1 MSGRR
6 TRAMVRREQ
15 SELEERSSEDSS
27 YVPSESPADSPV
39 VSLTD
44 SDRVEREIEAGEV
57 DSEER
62 ENRPP
67 VRVPEVGSGSGEQ
80 VPAIATVDLRQ
91 FFEQMGE
98 HVERQMR
105 QMNENN
111 QELLLNIANRETA
124 PEGPSEAES
133 IDSRVLKILRELKG
147 FPDLDF
153 KGNQDPAAA
162 EEWISELEFRYDAL
176 GVTDPVLMAKVA
188 PNLFGGSAVSWWKGR
203 KAVYGNIELNW
214 EDFRR
219 IFFEKYVPTT
229 YRNQKEGCTF
239 LRWRDVLFL

>member
-80 VPAIATVDLRQ
+80 VPATATVDL
-91 FFEQMGE
+91 
-98 HVERQMR
+98 
-105 QMNENN
+105 
-111 QELLLNIANRETA
+111 
-124 PEGPSEAES
+124 
-133 IDSRVLKILRELKG
+133 
-147 FPDLDF
+147 
-153 KGNQDPAAA
+153 
-162 EEWISELEFRYDAL
+162 
-176 GVTDPVLMAKVA
+176 
-188 PNLFGGSAVSWWKGR
+188 
-203 KAVYGNIELNW
+203 
-214 EDFRR
+214 
-219 IFFEKYVPTT
+219 
-229 YRNQKEGCTF
+229 
-239 LRWRDVLFL
+239 